1 MPFGGLPKGL
11 YAQHHCCA
19 LDGFKLGG
27 LFLSL
32 SVIKIIL
39 FWRLLTY
46 YHIYLISYY
55 HVHIYAFEQNVF
67 FFYGLYI
74 SNGP

>member
-1 MPFGGLPKGL
+1 MPSGGLPKGL
-11 YAQHHCCA
+11 YAWHHCCT

-39 FWRLLTY
+39 FLGLLTY
-46 YHIYLISYY
+46 YHIYFFILLS
-55 HVHIYAFEQNVF
+55 HIYVFEQNVF
-67 FFYGLYI
+67 CFFMAYI
-74 SNGP
+74 F